1 MPENSVR
8 KLIAILALTISGQIF
23 ADNSENGIEAGY
35 WAFWD
40 KRSNGSFTR
49 VDHSDW
55 DQLLTKYV
63 VINHPSGI
71 NRFRYGDVSRA
82 DEKRLDSYIETL
94 VEIDP
99 RRFNKTV
106 QHAYW
111 INLYN
116 ALVVQ
121 QVLEYYPVVK
131 ITQVDR
137 RGNPGPWDEDIV
149 EMQDQDISLNDIEHR
164 ILRPI
169 WKDHKTHFA
178 LACGGLGCPS
188 LQPKAF
194 HSNNLKQQLRQAGR
208 DFIGHPRG
216 LQVSHGKMS
225 ASSMFGKYQKDF
237 AKNQKELLKLL
248 AYYSDDSKALYLL
261 GFKGQIKFNDD
272 WRINAP

>member
-1 MPENSVR
+1 VK
-8 KLIAILALTISGQIF
+8 KLFAILVLTVSGQIF
-23 ADNSENGIEAGY
+23 ADNNGSEAEAGY

-40 KRSNGSFTR
+40 KSSNGNYTK
-49 VDHSDW
+49 VEHDVW
-55 DQLLTKYV
+55 NQLLTKYV
-63 VINHPSGI
+63 VSNHPSGI
-71 NRFRYGDVSRA
+71 NRFRYGDVSSK
-82 DEKRLDSYIETL
+82 DEKRLDSYIDTL
-94 VEIDP
+94 VETDP
-99 RRFNKTV
+99 RRFSKSV

-149 EMQDQDISLNDIEHR
+149 EIENQDLSLNDIEHR

-169 WKDHKTHFA
+169 WKDYKTHFA

-194 HSNNLKQQLRQAGR
+194 RSYDLKQQLLQAGR

-225 ASSMFGKYQKDF
+225 AASMFGKYQTDF
-237 AKNQKELLKLL
+237 AKNRKELLKLL
-248 AYYSDDSKALYLL
+248 AYYSDDSNALYLL
-261 GFKGQIKFNDD
+261 GFKGQIEFNED